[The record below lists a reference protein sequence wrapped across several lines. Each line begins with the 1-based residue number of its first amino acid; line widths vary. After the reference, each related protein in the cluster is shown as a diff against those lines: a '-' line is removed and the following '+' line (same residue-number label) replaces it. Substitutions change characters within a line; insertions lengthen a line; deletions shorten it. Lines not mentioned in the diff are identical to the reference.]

1 MTGVTESLLDAK
13 DDARQA
19 EANLALAEAINRFD
33 RRTVTNTY
41 WIIGT
46 TIAFNFAILGVIIAL
61 VR

>member
-41 WIIGT
+41 RIIGT

>member
-33 RRTVTNTY
+33 RRTVTNTD